1 MFKQKLFVFDSF
13 KAGEGLSDGIDK
25 HRMARIEADVLKLAD
40 SPSPFVH
47 IERYVFYDH
56 SIILRALERPRRK
69 FEKANQK
76 LTQAMM

>member
-1 MFKQKLFVFDSF
+1 MNYYGTKEMSARLGLAPSTVRQY
-13 KAGEGLSDGIDK
+13 AREG
-25 HRMARIEADVLKLAD
+25 RIQPMTTLKTGK
-40 SPSPFVH
+40 

-76 LTQAMM
+76 LTQPMTW